1 MAVYMILVVV
11 CMAVSVNRANKL
23 YEHYGEFGTLEGA
36 DGLRGQAVIAFGV
49 SQLLFQAMALSLS
62 GCEASRG
69 DKCRAIGINAVIAL
83 AFAGIVVLYQ
93 RTLMRSFFSAD
104 ATFVTKFCIRTI
116 GE

>member
-1 MAVYMILVVV
+1 M
-11 CMAVSVNRANKL
+11 
-23 YEHYGEFGTLEGA
+23 EGA
-36 DGLRGQAVIAFGV
+36 DGLRGQAAIAFGV

-83 AFAGIVVLYQ
+83 AFVGIVVLYQ